1 MRPFFAIVKLTLRHA
16 IRSHIFQLLL
26 GVLVFAVLFIPSTVG
41 GGTASDFIRV
51 SLLYSLW
58 AVSIILALASIW
70 LGCFVMTTDVDSYQ
84 LHMIVSKPISKV
96 TIWLGKWT
104 GVNLINLFLL
114 LLSGIFI
121 YSIILYRFNNEDFP
135 AEEREKIKNEVMVGR
150 RVYLP
155 EKPDYGMLSREALKK
170 RILRLQ
176 SQGASVDLSPASQEK
191 MLKDVLREVVSADS
205 EVKAGQRKLWQFNN
219 LPAGLN
225 EPIYLRYRPY
235 IGKVASEDQRMTRL
249 MLYVGVPQQKQQTAN
264 SNVFNNGSQQA
275 NYDIYMIALSQKP
288 EQVMSGEFHEKML
301 RPEWK
306 VVTPDNRVVVS
317 VQNTD
322 NYGATQFF
330 QPADG
335 PKLLIKASSFFEN
348 YMRAILVIALE
359 LIILSGF
366 ACSFGGCMSMP
377 VAVFVEIGYLL
388 FGSFSVYM
396 TGLTYL
402 GSAADRFGVLVAKL
416 LLVVVI
422 PLQAFEVTGAVA
434 TGELIEWSFIGT
446 LVWYY
451 FLCRALPLF
460 LLCIWIYRKRELG
473 LIIRK

>member
-1 MRPFFAIVKLTLRHA
+1 MRPFFAIVKLTFKHA
-16 IRSHIFQLLL
+16 LRSHIFQLLL
-26 GVLVFAVLFIPSTVG
+26 GVLVFAVLFIPTTVG
-41 GGTASDFIRV
+41 AGTASDFIRV

-58 AVSIILALASIW
+58 AVSVILALSSIW

-84 LHMIVSKPISKV
+84 LHMIVSKPVSKV
-96 TIWLGKWT
+96 IIWLGKWT
-104 GVNLINLFLL
+104 GVNLINLILL
-114 LLSGIFI
+114 LVSSLFI
-121 YSIILYRFNNEDFP
+121 YGIIQYRFSREDFP
-135 AEEREKIKNEVMVGR
+135 EEEREKIRNEVMAGR
-150 RVYLP
+150 RVFP
-155 EKPDYGMLSREALKK
+155 AMRPDYGLLSREALKR
-170 RILRLQ
+170 RIIRLQ
-176 SQGASVDLSPASQEK
+176 SQGTSVDTSPAAQEK
-191 MLKDVLREVVSADS
+191 MLKDVRREVVSADS
-205 EVKAGQRKLWQFNN
+205 EVKAGQRKVWQFGN
-219 LPAGLN
+219 LPENLKT
-225 EPIYLRYRPY
+225 PIYLRYRPY
-235 IGKVASEDQRMTRL
+235 VGKVASEDQRMTNLLLFAGIPRAT
-249 MLYVGVPQQKQQTAN
+249 QKTGD
-264 SNVFNNGSQQA
+264 NVFTSNQQA
-275 NYDIYMIALSQKP
+275 NYDIYMIAMSQKP

-306 VVTPDNRVVVS
+306 VVTPDNTVVVS

-322 NYGATQFF
+322 RYGATQYY

-335 PKLLIKASSFFEN
+335 PKLLIKVASFFEN
-348 YMRAILVIALE
+348 YMRAVLIIALE

-402 GSAADRFGVLVAKL
+402 ASAADRFGVLVAKL

-434 TGELIEWSFIGT
+434 SGELIEWSFIWT

>member
-26 GVLVFAVLFIPSTVG
+26 GVLAFAVLFIPSTVG
-41 GGTASDFIRV
+41 GGTASDFIKV

-70 LGCFVMTTDVDSYQ
+70 LGCFVMTSDVDSYQ

-114 LLSGIFI
+114 LLSGFFI
-121 YSIILYRFNNEDFP
+121 YGIILYRYNNEDFP
-135 AEEREKIKNEVMVGR
+135 AEEREKIRNEVMVGR

-155 EKPDYGMLSREALKK
+155 EVPDYGMLSREGLKK

-176 SQGASVDLSPASQEK
+176 AQGASVDLSPASQEK
-191 MLKDVLREVVSADS
+191 MLKDVRREVVSADS
-205 EVKAGQRKLWQFNN
+205 EVKAGQRKLWQFPN

-235 IGKVASEDQRMTRL
+235 VGKVASEDQRMTRL
-249 MLYVGVPQQKQQTAN
+249 MLYVGVPQQKQQQAN
-264 SNVFNNGSQQA
+264 ANVFNNGGKQA
-275 NYDIYMIALSQKP
+275 NYDIYMIALSEKP

-317 VQNTD
+317 AQNTD
-322 NYGATQFF
+322 AYGAALFF

-377 VAVFVEIGYLL
+377 VAVFVEVGYLL
-388 FGSFSVYM
+388 FGSFAVYM

-402 GSAADRFGVLVAKL
+402 AGAADKFGVMVAKM

-422 PLQAFEVTGAVA
+422 PIQAFEVTGAVA
-434 TGELIEWSFIGT
+434 NGELIEWSFLWNLT
-446 LVWYY
+446 WYY
-451 FLCRALPLF
+451 LLCRAVPLY

-473 LIIRK
+473 LIVRK

>member
-1 MRPFFAIVKLTLRHA
+1 MRPFFAIVKLTFRHA
-16 IRSHIFQLLL
+16 LRSHIFQLLL
-26 GVLVFAVLFIPSTVG
+26 GVLLFAVLFIPGTVG
-41 GGTASDFIRV
+41 GGTAGDFIKV

-58 AVSIILALASIW
+58 AVSITLALSSIW
-70 LGCFVMTTDVDSYQ
+70 LGCFIMTTDIDSYQ
-84 LHMIVSKPISKV
+84 LHMTVSKPVSRV

-104 GVNLINLFLL
+104 GINLINLILL
-114 LLSGIFI
+114 LFSGLMI
-121 YSIILYRFNNEDFP
+121 YGIIQYRFNNGDFP
-135 AEEREKIKNEVMVGR
+135 ADEREKIRNEVMVGR
-150 RVYLP
+150 RVYP
-155 EKPDYGMLSREALKK
+155 AMRPDYDLLSREALKQ

-176 SQGASVDLSPASQEK
+176 AQGKSVDLSPSSQEK
-191 MLKDVLREVVSADS
+191 MLRDVRREVVSS
-205 EVKAGQRKLWQFNN
+205 ESELKFNQQKVWQFSGLPDN
-219 LPAGLN
+219 LKDPVF
-225 EPIYLRYRPY
+225 LRYRPY

-249 MLYVGVPQQKQQTAN
+249 MLFVGIPQKPQAQQN
-264 SNVFNNGSQQA
+264 SNVFNGGNA
-275 NYDIYMIALSQKP
+275 DNYDLFMIPLSQAP

-306 VVTPDNRVVVS
+306 MVTPDNKVVVS
-317 VQNTD
+317 IVNADPGQ
-322 NYGATQFF
+322 GTQFY

-335 PKLLIKASSFFEN
+335 PKLLIKSSTFFEN

-402 GSAADRFGVLVAKL
+402 SGAADRFGVFIAKL

-422 PLQAFEVTGAVA
+422 PLQAFDVTDAVA
-434 TGELIEWSFIGT
+434 GGELIEWSFVWT
-446 LVWYY
+446 LTWYY
-451 FLCRALPLF
+451 LLCRALPLY

>member
-1 MRPFFAIVKLTLRHA
+1 MRPFISIVKLTFRHA
-16 IRSHIFQLLL
+16 LRSHIFQLLL
-26 GVLVFAVLFIPSTVG
+26 GVLLFAVLFIPGTVG
-41 GGTASDFIRV
+41 AGTASDFIKV

-58 AVSIILALASIW
+58 AVSIILALSSIW
-70 LGCFVMTTDVDSYQ
+70 LGCFVMTTDIDSYQ
-84 LHMIVSKPISKV
+84 LHMIVAKPVSRV
-96 TIWLGKWT
+96 VIWLGKWT
-104 GVNLINLFLL
+104 GVNLINLILL
-114 LLSGIFI
+114 LGSGLLI
-121 YSIILYRFNNEDFP
+121 YSIILYRFNNGDFP
-135 AEEREKIKNEVMVGR
+135 ADEREKIRNEVMVGR
-150 RVYLP
+150 RVYP
-155 EKPDYGMLSREALKK
+155 AMRPDYGLLSREALKR

-176 SQGASVDLSPASQEK
+176 AQGANVDLSPASQEK
-191 MLKDVLREVVSADS
+191 MLKDVLREVVSGDS
-205 EVKAGQRKLWQFNN
+205 ELKAGQRKVWAFPD

-235 IGKVASEDQRMTRL
+235 VGKVASEDQRMTRL
-249 MLYVGVPQQKQQTAN
+249 MIYAGVPRQKEQKQN
-264 SNVFNNGSQQA
+264 SSVFSGDPRA
-275 NYDIYMIALSQKP
+275 NYDIFMIALAEKP

-306 VVTPDNRVVVS
+306 VVTPDNRVVISIENVDPGRG
-317 VQNTD
+317 TL
-322 NYGATQFF
+322 FF

-335 PKLLIKASSFFEN
+335 PKLLIKAAGFFEN

-359 LIILSGF
+359 LLILSGF

-396 TGLTYL
+396 TGLTYRS
-402 GSAADRFGVLVAKL
+402 GAADRFGVFIAKL

-422 PLQAFEVTGAVA
+422 PLQAFDVTGSVA
-434 TGELIEWSFIGT
+434 NGELLEWSFIWR

-451 FLCRALPLF
+451 LLCRALPLF

>member
-1 MRPFFAIVKLTLRHA
+1 MRPFFAIVKLTFRHA
-16 IRSHIFQLLL
+16 LRSHIFQLLL
-26 GVLVFAVLFIPSTVG
+26 GVLVFAVLFIPGTVG
-41 GGTASDFIRV
+41 AGTASDFIKV

-58 AVSIILALASIW
+58 AVSIILALSSIW
-70 LGCFVMTTDVDSYQ
+70 LGCFVMTGDVDSYQ

-104 GVNLINLFLL
+104 GVNLINLLL
-114 LLSGIFI
+114 LLVSGVFI
-121 YSIILYRFNNEDFP
+121 YGIIMYRYNNSDFP
-135 AEEREKIKNEVMVGR
+135 AEEREKIRNEVMVGR
-150 RVYLP
+150 RVYP
-155 EKPDYGMLSREALKK
+155 AMKPDYDMLSREALKR

-191 MLKDVLREVVSADS
+191 MLKDVRREVVSGDA
-205 EVKAGQRKLWQFNN
+205 EVKAGQRKLWQF
-219 LPAGLN
+219 AGLPTGLN
-225 EPIYLRYRPY
+225 TPLYLRYRPY
-235 IGKVASEDQRMTRL
+235 IGKVASEDQRMTRVQ
-249 MLYVGVPQQKQQTAN
+249 LYVGVPRQKEQN
-264 SNVFNNGSQQA
+264 SNANVFQNTDKSNYDVFMIGLSQQ
-275 NYDIYMIALSQKP
+275 P

-306 VVTPDNRVVVS
+306 VVTPDNSVVVS
-317 VQNTD
+317 VENAD
-322 NYGATQFF
+322 PYGGNQFY

-335 PKLLIKASSFFEN
+335 PKLLIKAASFFEN

-377 VAVFVEIGYLL
+377 VAVFVEVGYLL

-396 TGLTYL
+396 TGLSYIS
-402 GSAADRFGVLVAKL
+402 GAADKFGVFIAKM

-422 PLQAFEVTGAVA
+422 PLQVFDVTGPVA
-434 TGELIEWSFIGT
+434 NGELIEWSYLWT
-446 LVWYY
+446 LTWY
-451 FLCRALPLF
+451 FLLCRALPLY

-473 LIIRK
+473 LIVRK